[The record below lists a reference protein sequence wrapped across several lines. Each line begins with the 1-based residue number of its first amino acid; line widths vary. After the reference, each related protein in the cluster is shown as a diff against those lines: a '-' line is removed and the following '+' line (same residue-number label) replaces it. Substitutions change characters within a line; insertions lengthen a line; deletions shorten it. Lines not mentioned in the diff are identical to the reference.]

1 MEEALAIKNMLED
14 IPLTNVALSA
24 FLVSLKI
31 CQAARMLVVEKGL
44 HLMREVA
51 KYTKTNGQVQESLA
65 KALELLCSGGECLS
79 LEEGKKWFGI
89 LLPWVCGKHAS
100 ESTRLSAIKVL
111 ASILENYGPGS
122 ISISQ
127 GWLGILLYEILNVS
141 KKTDVK
147 ENAIRKVDKVKTQI
161 DQSNIQTAAQ
171 VCTILANAVIN
182 LAITQSVSIDD
193 SFDALP
199 LASLL
204 ALEPFA
210 SQLKN
215 K

>member
-1 MEEALAIKNMLED
+1 M
-14 IPLTNVALSA
+14 ALSA
-24 FLVSLKI
+24 FLVSLKR

-79 LEEGKKWFGI
+79 LEEGKKWSGI

-127 GWLGILLYEILNVS
+127 GWLDILLYEILNVS
-141 KKTDVK
+141 KKTAVK
-147 ENAIRKVDKVKTQI
+147 ENAIRKVDKVKVRSYSSFI
-161 DQSNIQTAAQ
+161 CLAHEL
-171 VCTILANAVIN
+171 VCFIHTHTLAHIFGAYIC
-182 LAITQSVSIDD
+182 IMHVS
-193 SFDALP
+193 
-199 LASLL
+199 
-204 ALEPFA
+204 FA
-210 SQLKN
+210 GLGSHA
-215 K
+215 